1 MGVAHGTPALNHLET
16 DMTTCDEKAAY
27 RKNAYRVARSMKAVA
42 TKNEMEERARIL
54 DSSGKR
60 AAAAIF
66 REVAAE

>member
-1 MGVAHGTPALNHLET
+1 VTI
-16 DMTTCDEKAAY
+16 CDEAY
-27 RKNAYRVARSMKAVA
+27 RENAYRVARSMKAVA
-42 TKNEMEERARIL
+42 TKNEMDERARIL